1 MGEREKKETR
11 FSLFP
16 LPVYSVHPFC
26 RASSGSHR
34 DPRARKTMLKSRLS
48 LSHSPCPFRGVEA
61 SKPSVNKDRF
71 VILRLCGPF
80 VEMLYRVGRFEIA
93 GSRMM
98 ELARFLDL
106 YLRGGNLIAL
116 NREGA

>member
-1 MGEREKKETR
+1 
-11 FSLFP
+11 
-16 LPVYSVHPFC
+16 
-26 RASSGSHR
+26 
-34 DPRARKTMLKSRLS
+34 MLKSRLS

-106 YLRGGNLIAL
+106 YLREGNLIAL